1 MVELPHDNATG
12 VDGVIHIA
20 TDLSFSSD
28 VESTVQNA
36 IQITLNLL
44 KAASKISSIKAF
56 VLTSSR
62 IAVYNPEYGKDGE
75 YPLST
80 FADYFY
86 DLGMNAKDDDPLKP
100 VLACE

>member
-1 MVELPHDNATG
+1 M
-12 VDGVIHIA
+12 
-20 TDLSFSSD
+20 
-28 VESTVQNA
+28 TV
-36 IQITLNLL
+36 NLL
-44 KAASKISSIKAF
+44 KAASKVNTIKAF

-80 FADYFY
+80 FSDYFY
-86 DLGMNAKDDDPLKP
+86 DLAKNAKDDDPMKP